1 MLALPLSL
9 TETYT
14 ELIEYFDTNFI
25 FLACNHTFLV
35 QLIAK
40 SNDHDTKGF
49 MDFDFGF

>member
-1 MLALPLSL
+1 MLALPLPL

-14 ELIEYFDTNFI
+14 ELIEYFNTNILF
-25 FLACNHTFLV
+25 CNHTFMV